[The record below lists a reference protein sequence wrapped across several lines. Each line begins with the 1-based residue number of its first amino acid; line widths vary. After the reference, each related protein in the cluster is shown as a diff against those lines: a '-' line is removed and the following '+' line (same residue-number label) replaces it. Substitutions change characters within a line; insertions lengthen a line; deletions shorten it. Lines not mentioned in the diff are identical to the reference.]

1 MKLLRLF
8 SMLILCAAMTGCFQT
23 PTEIEVKQDKIE
35 IYDANSTVS
44 VVATVKD
51 KKGKQIQKAKP
62 KYTSEDASIASV
74 DPTGKVTAKS
84 SGKTNINIQY
94 KKLSK
99 TIAVTVIIVD
109 KLKLEFSTPGIYE
122 AMGPEKST
130 FKLSVI
136 AKNERGEDVDPSILK
151 LSSSDTKIA
160 TVDNNGEMTLLDDGT
175 AKITA
180 SVGKQKATLDVPVI
194 VLRPSAVKV
203 DVPRFSVT
211 VGDAAYLPITIIS
224 TKGTPLVSFPLKVQ
238 FDKEGI
244 ATANEAG
251 QVTGIAK
258 GTTNVTIFAGDASNT
273 LTLTVK

>member
-62 KYTSEDASIASV
+62 KYTSDDASIASV
-74 DPTGKVTAKS
+74 DAIGKITAKS

-109 KLKLEFSTPGIYE
+109 KLKLEYSTPGIYE

-136 AKNERGEDVDPSILK
+136 AKNERGEDVDPSVLK
-151 LSSSDTKIA
+151 LISSDTKIA

-194 VLRPSAVKV
+194 VLRPSAVKI
-203 DVPRFSVT
+203 DSPRFT
-211 VGDAAYLPITIIS
+211 VAMGQTAYLPFTVIS
-224 TKGTPLVSFPLKVQ
+224 TKGTPLVTYPVKVE
-238 FDKEGI
+238 FEKEGL
-244 ATANEAG
+244 ATADEAG
-251 QVTGIAK
+251 QVTGVAR
-258 GTTNVTIFAGDASNT
+258 GTTNVTVRAGEATNT
-273 LTLTVK
+273 LTLTVR